1 MKNVLFATTALVLTA
16 GVASAEV
23 TFSGKAEAGVIKTGK
38 VAAVTA
44 VKATTDKLAKAVS
57 DAKTDFVADATA
69 KNREAYEAAL
79 AAEDAYIASQTETPA
94 AESYMVY
101 SGIDIDIAASVATD
115 MGATVSVSA
124 DIGGGK
130 IADVAD
136 KELDDQG
143 ETIAAPAVKITSNGT
158 TITIQNDG
166 IDDYYDGDMKDYDIG
181 VSGAVAGLSYGIA
194 FNTEKAS
201 KSGSAYTATATYAA
215 GPMSV
220 SVSTNDVDGG
230 DDVMKASVSY
240 AMGAVTGTVTTDN
253 KGAASTINS
262 VKIAYAQDGVTASI
276 SFADDKN
283 HAKNTNKNG
292 DASWDLAVGYTM
304 GAMGLNFS
312 TNESE
317 KWEADVSYDLG
328 GATAFA
334 ATDSTETMMAGINF
348 KF

>member
-44 VKATTDKLAKAVS
+44 SAGYAAALTAAQNAEAAYYAAPSATTKKAW
-57 DAKTDFVADATA
+57 DTA
-69 KNREAYEAAL
+69 AAAL
-79 AAEDAYIASQTETPA
+79 AKETAPAAAKGA
-94 AESYMVY
+94 AESYTTY

-166 IDDYYDGDMKDYDIG
+166 IDDYYDGDLKDYDVG

-201 KSGSAYTATATYAA
+201 VSGSAYTATATYAA

-230 DDVMKASVSY
+230 DDQMKASVSY
-240 AMGAVTGTVTTDN
+240 AMGAVTATVTTDN
-253 KGAASTINS
+253 KGAAATINS

-276 SFADDKN
+276 SFADDKD
-283 HAKNTNKNG
+283 HAGNTNKNG

-334 ATDSTETMMAGINF
+334 ATDSNETMMAGINF

>member
-38 VAAVTA
+38 VAAVKASDDYATA
-44 VKATTDKLAKAVS
+44 LSAAQAAELAYYKAPNATTKKAWDKAA
-57 DAKTDFVADATA
+57 
-69 KNREAYEAAL
+69 AAL
-79 AAEDAYIASQTETPA
+79 AKETAPA
-94 AESYMVY
+94 AAKGVADSYMSY
-101 SGIDIDIAASVATD
+101 TGIDIDIAASVATD

-201 KSGSAYTATATYAA
+201 KSGSSYTATATYAA

-253 KGAASTINS
+253 KGAAATINS

-283 HAKNTNKNG
+283 HAGNTNKNG

>member
-23 TFSGKAEAGVIKTGK
+23 TFSGKAEAGVFKQGK
-38 VAAVTA
+38 VAAVAAPTTA
-44 VKATTDKLAKAVS
+44 ATTAK
-57 DAKTDFVADATA
+57 D
-69 KNREAYEAAL
+69 AL
-79 AAEDAYIASQTETPA
+79 AAADTAGTPTRGSTAYQALADAADAEAAANKGSKAKAA
-94 AESYMVY
+94 AESYTVY

-143 ETIAAPAVKITSNGT
+143 ETIAAPALKITSNGT

-166 IDDYYDGDMKDYDIG
+166 IDDYYDGDLKDYDIG

-201 KSGSAYTATATYAA
+201 KSGSSYTATATYAA

-253 KGAASTINS
+253 KGANATINS

-276 SFADDKN
+276 SFADDKG
-283 HAKNTNKNG
+283 HKTNTNKNG

>member
-1 MKNVLFATTALVLTA
+1 LTA

-23 TFSGKAEAGVIKTGK
+23 TFSGKAEAGVFKQGKTTT
-38 VAAVTA
+38 AAADSSDLRCISTAAGAATVTN
-44 VKATTDKLAKAVS
+44 
-57 DAKTDFVADATA
+57 VADSASGACGTGTEVLSGTESVA
-69 KNREAYEAAL
+69 KKDNAA
-79 AAEDAYIASQTETPA
+79 D
-94 AESYMVY
+94 ESYTVY

-201 KSGSAYTATATYAA
+201 KSGSSYTATATYAA

-253 KGAASTINS
+253 KGADATINS

-283 HAKNTNKNG
+283 HAGNTNKNK

-334 ATDSTETMMAGINF
+334 ATDSNETMMAGINF